1 MSSENPTR
9 TLVILGA
16 GVGGLPLTHHV
27 LRFTVPKVPN
37 LRVILVTPNTHFYW
51 NLGSPRAMIS
61 EDFTDKLFQPLAPA
75 FAKYGDKF
83 ELVHGKAE
91 SLDPDRNLV
100 VVALAGGGSREIAYD
115 TLVVATGSSASQSMP
130 WKSLSSTTATK
141 KALQDLRHKI
151 GDAKT
156 IVVAGAGATGVEVA
170 GELGEFSAAGTK
182 QVTYVIPN
190 ELPLA
195 PPAKD
200 NVRNAIRSALE
211 KRNVK
216 IIPNARV
223 TSTAVSNS
231 SNGSQTTTLELTTK
245 DGNTQTL
252 ETDVYLP
259 AFGVTPNTAFAP
271 THLLAPSGQIKQTTR
286 LRAEGYDNV
295 FVLGDAGNL
304 EDTRSIST
312 DSQTHYLG
320 RALQAYFTGGEV
332 EEYKPSESFM
342 IGVSIGK
349 DTGAGQAMGVKVFS
363 WIIWYFKSRTL
374 GVEFVAD
381 IVSGVRTITR
391 NLKG

>member
-1 MSSENPTR
+1 MFPENPTR

-27 LRFTVPKVPN
+27 LRFTVPKMPN
-37 LRVILVTPNTHFYW
+37 LRVILVTPDTHFYW

-75 FAKYGDKF
+75 FVKYGDKF
-83 ELVHGKAE
+83 ELIHGKAE
-91 SLDPDRNLV
+91 SLDPDRNSV
-100 VVALAGGGSREIAYD
+100 VVALADGGTREIAYD
-115 TLVVATGSSASQSMP
+115 TVVVATGSSNSQGMP

-141 KALQDLRHKI
+141 NALQNLRQRI
-151 GDAKT
+151 DGAKT
-156 IVVAGAGATGVEVA
+156 IVVAGAGATGVEVT
-170 GELGEFSAAGTK
+170 GELAEFSAAGTK
-182 QVTYVIPN
+182 QITYVIPN

-200 NVRNAIRSALE
+200 PVRNAIRSALE

-223 TSTAVSNS
+223 TSIITSKS
-231 SNGSQTTTLELTTK
+231 SDGSETTSIELTTK
-245 DGNTQTL
+245 DGTTQIL
-252 ETDVYLP
+252 KADVYLP

-271 THLLAPSGQIKQTTR
+271 AHLLAPSGQIKQTTR

-320 RALQAYFTGGEV
+320 RALQAYFVGGEV
-332 EEYKPSESFM
+332 EEYKPSGSFM

-349 DTGAGQAMGVKVFS
+349 DTGAGQAMGVKVFG

-374 GVEFVAD
+374 GIEFVAD
-381 IVSGVRTITR
+381 IVAGVRTITR